1 MLYRTMPKNGDSL
14 SILGFGCMRLPTSE
28 GKIDEKRAIA
38 QIKYSIDHGVN
49 YLDTAWPYH
58 GGASEPLLGK
68 ALKGGYREKVKVA
81 TKLPTWKILTR
92 EDMDA
97 YLNKQIEKLG
107 VERIDYYLV
116 HALTGSSWERL
127 VSLGAVDF
135 LNKALS
141 DGRISN
147 AGFSYHGLPEEFAP
161 IVDSYPWTFCQIQY
175 NYLDEKNQAGTAGLE
190 HAAKMGLGVIVME
203 PLRGGNI
210 GLATP
215 PPEVQK
221 IWDES
226 KTARTPAEWA
236 LRWVWNHPEVTVVL
250 SGMNEEDHIR
260 ENIRVAESANA
271 NSMSPE
277 ELKIVE
283 HARDK
288 YQELLKVNCTGC
300 GYCMPCSSDVLIP
313 GCFELYNKMHMFGDE
328 EGVRF
333 FYAAR
338 MAGLVSNG
346 PTTFASQCVEC
357 AECMEKC
364 PQHLPIPDLLKQVA
378 EEMEGPDL
386 KGRIEKARSFFS
398 DQ

>member
-1 MLYRTMPKNGDSL
+1 MLYRTMPKNGDKL

-38 QIKYSIDHGVN
+38 QIQYSIQQEVN

-58 GGASEPLLGK
+58 VGASEPLLGK

-81 TKLPTWKILTR
+81 TKLPTWKVFTR

-97 YLNKQIEKLG
+97 YLNMQLEKLG

-116 HALTGSSWERL
+116 HALNGSSWERL

-135 LNKALS
+135 LNRALS

-147 AGFSYHGLPEEFAP
+147 AGFSYHELPEEFAP
-161 IVDSYPWTFCQIQY
+161 IVDSYPWSFCQIQY
-175 NYLDEKNQAGTAGLE
+175 NYLDEKNQAGTAGIK

-203 PLRGGNI
+203 PLRGGNL

-215 PPEVQK
+215 PLEVQK

-226 KTARTPAEWA
+226 KTERTPAEWA
-236 LRWVWNHPEVTVVL
+236 LRWVWNHPEVAVVL

-271 NSMSPE
+271 NSMSSE
-277 ELKIVE
+277 ELKTVE
-283 HARDK
+283 RARDK

-300 GYCMPCSSDVLIP
+300 GYCMPSSSDVLIP

-328 EGVRF
+328 EGVKF

-364 PQHLPIPDLLKQVA
+364 PQHLPIPELLKQVA

-386 KGRIEKARSFFS
+386 KGRIEKARSFFT

>member
-1 MLYRTMPKNGDSL
+1 MAG
-14 SILGFGCMRLPTSE
+14 
-28 GKIDEKRAIA
+28 RASR
-38 QIKYSIDHGVN
+38 Y
-49 YLDTAWPYH
+49 
-58 GGASEPLLGK
+58 LGK

-81 TKLPTWKILTR
+81 TKLPTWKVLTR

-141 DGRISN
+141 DGRIGN

-175 NYLDEKNQAGTAGLE
+175 NYLDEKNQAGTAGLK

-203 PLRGGNI
+203 PLRGGNL

-283 HARDK
+283 RARDK

-357 AECMEKC
+357 GECMEKC
-364 PQHLPIPDLLKQVA
+364 PQHLPIPELLKQVA

>member
-226 KTARTPAEWA
+226 KAARTPAEWA

-283 HARDK
+283 RARDK